1 MARKIKDDQ
10 DVNDYVRNIV
20 KEAGSSFY
28 WGMRFLPKNKRE
40 AMFAV
45 YAFCRVVDDIA
56 DGELSIDEKKRQLDE
71 WKKIINGLYRNDV
84 PSDNKIAIA
93 LGRVINE
100 FSLPKDEFL
109 EVIAGMEMDMNN
121 TGTPLTMSE
130 LKLYCRR
137 VAGAVGMLSI
147 HIFGDTSKESVQYAI
162 CLGEALQL
170 TNILRDEAE
179 DADMGRIYIPL
190 ELMSK
195 YGVEGLSPKELLDSP
210 ALLDIRKDLA
220 VRAEEMYAKAQ
231 SLITPQNKK
240 ALKAAEM
247 MKRVYY
253 AIFRKMQK
261 RGIGVVSPRIKLGK
275 LDMLKGLLGYE
286 E

>member
-1 MARKIKDDQ
+1 MERKIKNDK
-10 DVNDYVRNIV
+10 DVSSYVSNIV
-20 KEAGSSFY
+20 KKSGTSFY

-45 YAFCRVVDDIA
+45 YAFCRIVDDIA
-56 DGELSIDEKKRQLDE
+56 DGKLSLDEKKLQLDE
-71 WKKIINGLYRNDV
+71 WKKIMNGLYQDDV
-84 PSDNKIAIA
+84 PGNNTVAFA
-93 LGRVINE
+93 LKKVIDE

-109 EVIAGMEMDMNN
+109 EIIAGMEMDMNN
-121 TGTPLTMSE
+121 IGKPPTMSE

-147 HIFGDTSKESVQYAI
+147 HIFGDTSKESVQYAT

-179 DADMGRIYIPL
+179 DTDMGRIYIPL

-195 YGVEGLSPKELLDSP
+195 YGVEELSPKELLKSP
-210 ALLDIRKDLA
+210 ALLNIRKDLA
-220 VRAEEMYAKAQ
+220 DMTTKMYVKAQ
-231 SLITPQNKK
+231 SFITPRNKK

-247 MKRVYY
+247 MMRVYR
-253 AIFRKMQK
+253 AVFKKMQK
-261 RGIGVVSPRIKLGK
+261 RGIGVVSPRVKLGK
-275 LDMLKGLLGYE
+275 LEMLKVVFYE
-286 E
+286 K